1 MASDFNLSAN
11 LSVRKQAPL
20 DDRLAKLTKADLINP
35 DTWASDN
42 GTYYVYDYMIVGTAD
57 GVFML
62 TDKANVLSESAWE
75 QVGGAELT
83 DEQISEIIGGAL
95 QDALSGYVQKEEGK
109 GLSTNDYTNE
119 DKAKLDGLSN
129 YDDTLVNTRVGALER
144 ALETLTSQN
153 LNTTI
158 ESFNEIVA
166 FLSNI
171 EDTQTLEGIVNGIN
185 QAIANVQAAIP
196 TKVSQLD
203 NDSGFLT
210 EHQDISGLA
219 TKKELATKQDIISD
233 LEAIREGAS
242 RTIPTKT
249 SELTNDSGY
258 ITADE
263 VPTPDLS
270 EYVTET
276 ELEER
281 LADFTPEGGGSSEE
295 VEELKASKAEAIDV
309 VNSVVY
315 LFPSQAAKQAF
326 KETGEA
332 TYLDSASFEL
342 VDKVI
347 ELTNVSGNN
356 NPYFTQD
363 QSTATIEISWRSL
376 VKPVLGDTYTEVYE
390 DAVFSVQV
398 DRGSTGEWTTIEQG
412 VTIINGQNFSID
424 VKKYLSIGAN
434 RVQINAVG
442 STSKATGQ
450 INITANLTSM
460 YLKAANFTWYT
471 PIIEGQTYN
480 FGGLEI
486 GGSLSK
492 TLNIKVSGN
501 EYEKTYTIDVGTN
514 QYINTAYYFNGIE
527 FPSTGTGVYD
537 VDIWLNAQTIESTH
551 LKYKMMFIAS
561 ADVSTAQLVVVSS
574 VLSKAQ
580 NYTDNSLFQ
589 YAVYNQGSAS
599 ASPTLVIDA
608 VIKSESVNIIHETLT
623 DVPTSSAQ
631 SYVLSMAIES
641 DEESFPLTANLTF
654 GNTETIEYVV
664 DNSRSFPATS
674 GASVYLNMANRSN
687 AQENKESIINSVDGS
702 TINATWTNVAFAD
715 GVDGWTTD
723 EVGRKCLVL
732 PARTKCV
739 IDLTPLSTFG
749 NGKTIEFTYK
759 VRNIADYNEP
769 IISICD
775 DPTSSSFRGLKIRP
789 TNVLLHS
796 RDLQADLV
804 QGIDVNEE
812 VEINVIITLIKNY
825 KVTYGNLA
833 QIFINGN
840 AARSFEF
847 TGTDS
852 WVTNGKIILGGDAS
866 DLYVYN
872 VRVYDIGFEKLN
884 AEKNHLSSLADV
896 TSKEELRAKNDS
908 IRDDLGKISYE
919 KCYGKYNTIRVRML
933 DGAEL
938 PHHGLSKEYS
948 AYCDVEFS
956 FVDLPKE
963 YKQAAW
969 AFILYKCQISGQ
981 GTTSMNY
988 YLWNLRWRLDKSK
1001 EVIIV
1006 YLNGEE
1012 VGTISI

>member
-1 MASDFNLSAN
+1 MADFNLSAN

-20 DDRLAKLTKADLINP
+20 DDRLAKLTKADLIKP

-62 TDKANVLSESAWE
+62 TDKSKVLKESAWT

-95 QDALSGYVQKEEGK
+95 QGALSGYVQKEDGK
-109 GLSTNDYTNE
+109 GLSTNDYTDE

-129 YDDTLVNTRVGALER
+129 YDDTLVNTRVGALEQ

-166 FLSNI
+166 FLANI

-185 QAIANVQAAIP
+185 KAIANVQAAIP

-203 NDSGFLT
+203 
-210 EHQDISGLA
+210 
-219 TKKELATKQDIISD
+219 
-233 LEAIREGAS
+233 
-242 RTIPTKT
+242 
-249 SELTNDSGY
+249 NDSGY

-281 LADFTPEGGGSSEE
+281 LAGFNPEGGGSSAD
-295 VEELKASKAEAIDV
+295 VEELKTTKAGFIHVDNMVA
-309 VNSVVY
+309 Y
-315 LFPSQAAKQAF
+315 LFATAEDKQAF
-326 KETGEA
+326 IDSGEA

-390 DAVFSVQV
+390 DAMFSVQV

-424 VKKYLSIGAN
+424 VKKYLAIGAN

-501 EYEKTYTIDVGTN
+501 EYEKTYTIDLGTN
-514 QYINTAYYFNGIE
+514 QYINTSYYYNGIE

-537 VDIWLNAQTIESTH
+537 VDIWLTVSGIEGMH
-551 LKYKMMFIAS
+551 LYYQMMFIAS
-561 ADVSTAQLVVVSS
+561 ADVSTAQLVVVSDVPS
-574 VLSKAQ
+574 TIV
-580 NYTDNSLFQ
+580 NYSALFS
-589 YAVYNQGSAS
+589 YACYNQGSAT

-608 VIKSESVNIIHETLT
+608 VVNDESVSVVNETLT
-623 DVPTSSAQ
+623 NVPTNSAQ
-631 SYVLSMAIES
+631 TYVLAMEIES
-641 DEESFPLTANLTF
+641 DAETFPLTANLTL
-654 GNTETIEYVV
+654 GNTQTIEYVV
-664 DNSRSFPATS
+664 DNSLSFPATS

-687 AQENKESIINSVDGS
+687 SQENKESIINSVDGS

-723 EVGRKCLVL
+723 EVGRKCLAL
-732 PARTKCV
+732 PARAKCV
-739 IDLTPLSTFG
+739 IDLTPLSTLDT
-749 NGKTIEFTYK
+749 GKTIEFTYK
-759 VRNIADYNEP
+759 IRNIADYNEP

-812 VEINVIITLIKNY
+812 VEINVIVTLIKNY

-847 TGTDS
+847 TGIDS

-956 FVDLPKE
+956 FVDLPKD
-963 YKQAAW
+963 YQQAAW